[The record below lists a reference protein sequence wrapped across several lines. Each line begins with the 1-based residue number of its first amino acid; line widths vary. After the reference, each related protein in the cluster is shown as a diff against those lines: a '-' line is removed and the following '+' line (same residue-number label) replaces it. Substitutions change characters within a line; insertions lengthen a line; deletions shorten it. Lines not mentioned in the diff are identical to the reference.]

1 MSDFLYLN
9 LLILALYIVKRLLT
23 GKISQRLQYALWL
36 LIPVYLVTCIM
47 NVNSL
52 PALVMA
58 ISPKLAH
65 NFVKLEVMAD
75 HAVNC
80 VVTMTMEFF
89 TAKGINI
96 KVSIFSIFKVLRYG
110 IPIILACAFLLYN
123 VIFAVR
129 CVSRRRYY
137 KRDKQTGMKIY
148 LLDYPQTPFLLV
160 KSIYVHPNMTQN
172 EELLNHAIC
181 HEHSHY
187 KQGDF
192 IWTILR
198 LLLFSYYWYDP
209 IAWLAV
215 NRIRQ
220 DSELSCDERVI
231 SVLGEGSRVS
241 YGVSLITLM
250 NKNAKNTK
258 FDVMSTMGG
267 KKKQLRERIEA
278 IAKPRKRSI
287 ITICILAACIVG
299 IACYTWI
306 GSEKNSNQSETESV
320 FIWDGT
326 KVDREEIAK
335 VTLYHFMEDIT
346 YPVVDDITEDVLAG
360 KAVVLTEP
368 GRYMVIVTTKNNK
381 RVEISDCST
390 DETAY
395 SKGLL
400 PSNVINIGGDNK

>member
-9 LLILALYIVKRLLT
+9 LLILVLYIVKRLLA

-36 LIPVYLVTCIM
+36 LIPVYLFTCMM
-47 NVNSL
+47 NVNHL
-52 PALVMA
+52 PGLVMA
-58 ISPKLAH
+58 NSPKLAH
-65 NFVKLEVMAD
+65 HLVKLEVMAG
-75 HAVNC
+75 HAVDC
-80 VVTMTMEFF
+80 VAAMTMQFL

-96 KVSIFSIFKVLRYG
+96 KVSVFSIVKVIRYG
-110 IPIILACAFLLYN
+110 IAIILACAILLYN

-129 CVSRRRYY
+129 CVSRRRFY
-137 KRDKQTGMKIY
+137 KRDKQTGMKLY

-160 KSIYVHPNMTQN
+160 KSIYVHPDLTQD
-172 EELLNHAIC
+172 EVLLNHAIC

-192 IWTILR
+192 VWTIVR
-198 LLLFSYYWYDP
+198 FLLFSYYWFDP
-209 IAWLAV
+209 IVWLAL
-215 NRIRQ
+215 NRMSQ

-231 SVLGEGSRVS
+231 SVLGEESRIS

-250 NKNAKNTK
+250 KKDGNNTK
-258 FDVMSTMGG
+258 HNVMSTMGG
-267 KKKQLRERIEA
+267 KKKQLRERVEA

-287 ITICILAACIVG
+287 ITICIMLACIVG
-299 IACYTWI
+299 IVCYAWI
-306 GSEKNSNQSETESV
+306 GSEKNVNQSKTESV

-326 KVDREEIAK
+326 RVDREEIAK
-335 VTLYHFMEDIT
+335 VTLYHFVEDVT

-360 KAVVLTEP
+360 KAVVLAES

-381 RVEISDCST
+381 RVEISDCGT

-395 SKGLL
+395 KKGLL
-400 PSNVINIGGDNK
+400 PSNIINIGGDDK